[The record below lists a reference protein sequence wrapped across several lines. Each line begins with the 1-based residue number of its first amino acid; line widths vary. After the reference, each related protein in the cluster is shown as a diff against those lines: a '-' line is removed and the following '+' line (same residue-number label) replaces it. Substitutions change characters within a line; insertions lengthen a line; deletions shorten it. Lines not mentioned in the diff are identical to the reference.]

1 MKNYQDLINY
11 LNTAQAKKFD
21 WNSKDDMPKLPGIY
35 FVFEKGGN
43 DIVRVGQA
51 TNLYERIF
59 SEHLG
64 AGKSSFKNI
73 FAKRKYGNKFEEL
86 NDTQKDDVKNH
97 MINTFE
103 FVVVLVPQT
112 ITLDEI
118 ESYYI
123 GIVKDASI
131 QQKYNIQSKTVN
143 YQEYF
148 GKFIELG
155 LVTNSNIN
163 IVGAEVGIINK
174 VIVKFLNNLP

>member
-1 MKNYQDLINY
+1 
-11 LNTAQAKKFD
+11 
-21 WNSKDDMPKLPGIY
+21 
-35 FVFEKGGN
+35 
-43 DIVRVGQA
+43 
-51 TNLYERIF
+51 
-59 SEHLG
+59 
-64 AGKSSFKNI
+64 
-73 FAKRKYGNKFEEL
+73 
-86 NDTQKDDVKNH
+86 